1 MAGLGAGQH
10 PWWLEGK
17 VSGRFS
23 TLQNEENIELKMMIT
38 EVMKVSFRVAKSNS
52 FREALCVNSLESF
65 KLFGFF
71 QI

>member
-10 PWWLEGK
+10 PWLLDGK
-17 VSGRFS
+17 VSGWIS
-23 TLQNEENIELKMMIT
+23 TTQKMERIELKMMIT